1 MIHIVP
7 ARAFEKPNPDMV
19 MLFTPFG
26 CTHSPP
32 SISPFL
38 LTQNLFIKDISR
50 SDIMKLKVS

>member
-7 ARAFEKPNPDMV
+7 ARAFQKPNPDMV
-19 MLFTPFG
+19 MLFAPFG

-38 LTQNLFIKDISR
+38 LTQNLFIKYLQ
-50 SDIMKLKVS
+50 K